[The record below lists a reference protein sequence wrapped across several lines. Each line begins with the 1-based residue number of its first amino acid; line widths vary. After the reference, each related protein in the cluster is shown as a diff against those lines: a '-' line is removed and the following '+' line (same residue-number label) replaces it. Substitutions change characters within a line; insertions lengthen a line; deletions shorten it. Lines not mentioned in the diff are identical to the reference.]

1 MTEKSILDYFGS
13 VDRPQR
19 LYCGRCE
26 KLMHLDFVHLQERIT
41 GVRFDIVGIPALRCS
56 CGNLEWPDRSK
67 FAIVELHR
75 KAMEKETDRVT
86 STRTKPNKKYAFSK
100 VPFEYDSDDY
110 ENIPGLMRSWDDG
123 FLTPVFFKRDAL
135 LKFEHHPNYEVK
147 FASAT
152 YGTIYS
158 TEPGFYISFGI
169 NENSLLV
176 MWLGDIAKLPETE
189 QYYLRSENVPSDHH
203 IGSEFYEGQIE
214 VKFTEEAPENRLFR
228 LRSELNEAS
237 RSSLGFQI
245 FQVSSEI
252 LDSAILVR
260 DPIFDTKTS
269 RAQVAQALNDVYV
282 ESLEASQ
289 LKKYLKAQDVD
300 VSNIKGIKLLEQLMI
315 TFRYSNDLRELM
327 KPFYLIYDLRVSQS
341 HLMTTNSRREKVNSV
356 STRLGMD
363 DKATF
368 SDIYEKLREA
378 LDVALTVMEAT
389 LKGQPS
395 KDPLR

>member
-1 MTEKSILDYFGS
+1 MSEKSIIDYSGS

-26 KLMHLDFVHLQERIT
+26 KLMHLEFVHLQERIS
-41 GVRFDIVGIPALRCS
+41 GVRFDIAGIPALRCS

-67 FAIVELHR
+67 LEIVELHR
-75 KAMEKETDRVT
+75 KAMEKETDCVT
-86 STRTKPNKKYAFSK
+86 STRTKPNKKYAFSQ
-100 VPFEYDSDDY
+100 VRFDYDSDDY
-110 ENIPGLMRSWDDG
+110 EYIPGLMRTRNEG

-147 FASAT
+147 FASET

-176 MWLGDIAKLPETE
+176 MWLGDIAKLPESE

-214 VKFTEEAPENRLFR
+214 AKLTEEAPENRLFQ
-228 LRSELNEAS
+228 LRSELNETS
-237 RSSLGFQI
+237 RSSLGFSI

-260 DPIFDTKTS
+260 NPIFDTKAS
-269 RAQVAQALNDVYV
+269 RAQVALALNDVYV
-282 ESLEASQ
+282 ESLESSQ
-289 LKKYLKAQDVD
+289 LKIHLKAQGVD
-300 VSNIKGIKLLEQLMI
+300 VSNIRGIKLLEQLMI
-315 TFRYSNDLRELM
+315 TLGYSNDLQELM

-341 HLMTTNSRREKVNSV
+341 HLMSTNSRRRRVNSV
-356 STRLGMD
+356 SARLGMD
-363 DKATF
+363 DNATF
-368 SDIYEKLREA
+368 SDIYAKLRVT
-378 LDVALTVMEAT
+378 LDRALTIIEAT
-389 LKGQPS
+389 LKGPPS
-395 KDPLR
+395 KEPLR

>member
-26 KLMHLDFVHLQERIT
+26 RLMHLDFVHFQERIT
-41 GVRFDIVGIPALRCS
+41 GVRFDIEGIPALRCS
-56 CGNLEWPDRSK
+56 CGNIEWPDRSK

-86 STRTKPNKKYAFSK
+86 STRTKPNKEYAFSK

-110 ENIPGLMRSWDDG
+110 ENIPGLMRPWDDG
-123 FLTPVFFKRDAL
+123 FLTPVFFRRDAL

-158 TEPGFYISFGI
+158 SEPAFYISFGI
-169 NENSLLV
+169 NENGLLV

-237 RSSLGFQI
+237 RSSLGFPV

-289 LKKYLKAQDVD
+289 LKKHLKAQDVD
-300 VSNIKGIKLLEQLMI
+300 VSNIKGIKLLERLMI
-315 TFRYSNDLRELM
+315 TLGYSNDLRELM
-327 KPFYLIYDLRVSQS
+327 KPFYLIYDLRVAQS
-341 HLMTTNSRREKVNSV
+341 HLMTTDSRREKVNSV
-356 STRLGMD
+356 SARLGMD

-368 SDIYEKLREA
+368 SDIYEKLRES
-378 LDVALTVMEAT
+378 LDEALTVMEAT
-389 LKGQPS
+389 LKGRPS
-395 KDPLR
+395 KEPLR

>member
-13 VDRPQR
+13 VDRPQS
-19 LYCGRCE
+19 LYCGLCE
-26 KLMHLDFVHLQERIT
+26 RLMHLDFVHLQEHIT
-41 GVRFDIVGIPALRCS
+41 GVRFDIEGIPALRCS
-56 CGNLEWPDRSK
+56 CGNLDWPDRSK

-75 KAMEKETDRVT
+75 KATEKETDRVT
-86 STRTKPNKKYAFSK
+86 STRTKPNKHYAFSK

-110 ENIPGLMRSWDDG
+110 ENIPGLERPWDEG

-158 TEPGFYISFGI
+158 SEPGFYISFGI
-169 NENSLLV
+169 NENGLLV

-189 QYYLRSENVPSDHH
+189 QYYLRSENMPSDHH

-214 VKFTEEAPENRLFR
+214 VKFTDEAPENRLFR

-237 RSSLGFQI
+237 RSSLGFPI

-252 LDSAILVR
+252 LDSASLVR
-260 DPIFDTKTS
+260 VPVFDTKTS
-269 RAQVAQALNDVYV
+269 CAQVAQALNDVYV
-282 ESLEASQ
+282 ESLEANK
-289 LKKYLKAQDVD
+289 LKKHLKAQDVD

-315 TFRYSNDLRELM
+315 TLEYSDDLRELM

-341 HLMTTNSRREKVNSV
+341 HLMSTISRRDKVRSV
-356 STRLGMD
+356 SAQLGMD

-368 SDIYEKLREA
+368 SDIYEKLRDALNETLIKVEA
-378 LDVALTVMEAT
+378 S
-389 LKGQPS
+389 LKGRS
-395 KDPLR
+395 S